1 MWGHL
6 WAPRRSRPLV
16 GMSAQALPL
25 TGRRVQRAL
34 PPSPLSDS
42 FIDAHGAICQC
53 VSHAWSPLE
62 TLWTQGPPRC
72 GAVPAWAGRRSQC
85 EMLIFVTTAVC
96 LIFVSKGSIRASAWV
111 LASPRRSLVSG
122 HLLMALSVG
131 GLRTETISFSILL
144 CHSKISFLKM
154 CFPDF
159 VLMSV
164 FSRGSLCSS
173 SSSL

>member
-25 TGRRVQRAL
+25 TGRRVQTAL
-34 PPSPLSDS
+34 PPSPLIPSLMPMERYVS
-42 FIDAHGAICQC
+42 VSPTHGL
-53 VSHAWSPLE
+53 HWRH
-62 TLWTQGPPRC
+62 WTQGPPRC
-72 GAVPAWAGRRSQC
+72 GALPAWAGRHSQY
-85 EMLIFVTTAVC
+85 EMLIFFTAAVC
-96 LIFVSKGSIRASAWV
+96 LIFVSKGSIGASAWV
-111 LASPRRSLVSG
+111 LASPRRSLVSR

-131 GLRTETISFSILL
+131 GLRTGTISFSILL
-144 CHSKISFLKM
+144 CHSRISFLKM

-164 FSRGSLCSS
+164 FSRGSLSSS